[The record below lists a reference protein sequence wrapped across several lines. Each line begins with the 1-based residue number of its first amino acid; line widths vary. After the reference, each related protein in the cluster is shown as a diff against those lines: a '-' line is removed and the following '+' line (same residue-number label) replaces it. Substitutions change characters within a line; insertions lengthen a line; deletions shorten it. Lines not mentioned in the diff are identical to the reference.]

1 MLHVDPVPSGDS
13 PYGDAYLV
21 SAEVDLAAFCS
32 LEISRWYLEH
42 DRSSP
47 SEVVPLDP
55 VVENLQ
61 TAFPGTSSAL
71 RPPSLASSSPR
82 QAFYPLLI
90 CSLPNGDCPLEMA
103 AYCLRNLHPVE
114 HSFLPLL
121 LYVDLNPYSLSLPA
135 AAVRR
140 PYGSPDYFPLGLLSL
155 PVLAVA
161 PLPEGPSL

>member
-1 MLHVDPVPSGDS
+1 MFHVDPVPPGDS

-32 LEISRWYLEH
+32 LEVSHSHLGH
-42 DRSSP
+42 DPSAL

-55 VVENLQ
+55 VVESLQ
-61 TAFPGTSSAL
+61 TASPGTSSAL
-71 RPPSLASSSPR
+71 RPPSLASNSPR
-82 QAFYPLLI
+82 QAFCLLLI
-90 CSLPNGDCPLEMA
+90 CSLQNGDCLLEMA
-103 AYCLRNLHPVE
+103 AYCLRDLHPVE
-114 HSFLPLL
+114 HFFLPLL
-121 LYVDLNPYSLSLPA
+121 LYVHLNPYSPSLPA

-140 PYGSPDYFPLGLLSL
+140 PYDSPDYFPLGLLNL